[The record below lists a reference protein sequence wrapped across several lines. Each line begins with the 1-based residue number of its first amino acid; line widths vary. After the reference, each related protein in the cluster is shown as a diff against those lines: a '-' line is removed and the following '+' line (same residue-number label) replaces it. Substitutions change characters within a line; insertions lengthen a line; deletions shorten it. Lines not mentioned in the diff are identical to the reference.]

1 MNVFVLDKDPEKAAQ
16 YHCDKHVNK
25 MIVEHLQML
34 SIVAVINDLDP
45 AKRTN
50 GEFYKT
56 RMFRKHPCTL
66 WMGESFGN
74 WSWTYHMTEYLCT
87 EFEKRFGHPHGG
99 KDSLRSLLKTRIAL
113 SKKLP
118 KEMTE
123 FAQAMP
129 DECKVEGDA
138 VAAYRDYYNKHKH
151 DFATWK
157 TETPYWWSPVITEEE

>member
-1 MNVFVLDKDPEKAAQ
+1 MNVFVLDQDPVKAAE

-25 MIVEHLQML
+25 MIVEHLQMM
-34 SIVAVINDLDP
+34 SIVAVVNDLTP

-56 RMFRKHPCTL
+56 KSFRKHPCTL
-66 WMGESFGN
+66 WMGESWGN
-74 WSWTYHMTEYLCT
+74 WNWAYQLTWALCD
-87 EFEKRFGHPHGG
+87 EFTRRYDKEHGG
-99 KDSLRSLLKTRIAL
+99 RDSLLSLQDTRIRLA
-113 SKKLP
+113 KVLP

-138 VAAYRDYYNKHKH
+138 VAAYRNYYNMHKH

-157 TETPYWWSPVITEEE
+157 TQEPHWWAPVITQE

>member
-1 MNVFVLDKDPEKAAQ
+1 MNVFVLDKDPVKAAQ

-25 MIVEHLQML
+25 MIVEHLQMM

-66 WMGESFGN
+66 WMGEAVGN
-74 WSWTYHMTEYLCT
+74 WAWAFHMTEELCI
-87 EFEKRFGHPHGG
+87 EFEKRWGHEHGG
-99 KDSLRSLLKTRIAL
+99 RGSLRSLLKTRIAL

-118 KEMTE
+118 HDMTE

-138 VAAYRDYYNKHKH
+138 VAAYRKYYNKHKN

-157 TETPYWWSPVITEEE
+157 TETPHWWSPEPAGE

>member
-1 MNVFVLDKDPEKAAQ
+1 MNVFVLDKDPVQAAK

-25 MIVEHLQML
+25 MIVEHLQMM
-34 SIVAVINDLDP
+34 SIVAAVNDLDP
-45 AKRTN
+45 AKRIN

-74 WSWTYHMTEYLCT
+74 WSFTYHLTEALCD
-87 EFEKRFGHPHGG
+87 EFEIRFGDEHGG
-99 KDSLRSLLKTRIAL
+99 RGSLKSLFKTRIAL

-118 KEMTE
+118 HEMTE

-129 DECKVEGDA
+129 KECKIEGDA
-138 VAAYRDYYNKHKH
+138 VAAYRKYYCMHKH

-157 TETPYWWSPVITEEE
+157 TETPHWWSPIITEKE

>member
-1 MNVFVLDKDPEKAAQ
+1 MNVFVLDRDPVKAAE

-25 MIVEHLQML
+25 MIIEHLQMM
-34 SIVAVINDLDP
+34 SIVAAINDLDP

-56 RMFRKHPCTL
+56 RAFRKHPCTI
-66 WMGESFGN
+66 WMGESWAN
-74 WSWTYHMTEYLCT
+74 WAWTYQLTWSLCD
-87 EFEKRFGHPHGG
+87 EFKKRYGKEHGG
-99 KDSLRSLLKTRIAL
+99 RDSLLSLQKTRVTLA
-113 SKKLP
+113 KKLQHQ
-118 KEMTE
+118 MTE

-138 VAAYRDYYNKHKH
+138 VAAYRKYYNMHKH

-157 TETPYWWSPVITEEE
+157 TQAPDWWAPITP